1 MKAIVSVI
9 GTDKPGIIA
18 KVSTCLFNF
27 NVNIEDIS
35 QTIMQNNFT
44 MIMFVDLSRA
54 SIKFEDLSIALEK
67 IGTEIGMLI
76 RIQDSGIF
84 QAMHRI

>member
-9 GTDKPGIIA
+9 GNDKPGIIA
-18 KVSTCLFNF
+18 KVSACLYNF

-35 QTIMQNNFT
+35 QTIMQDNFT
-44 MIMFVDLSRA
+44 MIMFVDLSKSEVGFDKVSA
-54 SIKFEDLSIALEK
+54 ELDKIGKEIGLSIRMQNIA
-67 IGTEIGMLI
+67 
-76 RIQDSGIF
+76 IF